1 MRSLGPAAALACL
14 VACAASHAPRA
25 PAPSSPPGIA
35 LLPCAVRGLGR
46 PSFCGVASVPEDRVT
61 RRGRVVDLDVVVI
74 PASDADG
81 ARPDPVF
88 VLAGGPGQAAT
99 DAAADV
105 AETFAA
111 ALTKRDFVLLDQRG
125 TGRHSPLRCRLAA
138 DDAELGT
145 LAGGALPEDRLRAC
159 LDRLDA
165 RPELYTTSIAADD
178 LDEVAARMGYERVN
192 LLAGSYGTAVAQEM
206 MRRHPGRV
214 RTAVLDGVVP
224 LDVDFVEAFA
234 PNAQR
239 VLDEVVA
246 ECARDEACH
255 GAFPDPRGDLDRAVA
270 RLQAAPVRVAAR
282 SHGDRTAAATLD
294 VGALAMSV
302 RKLLYSDATRGFVP
316 AVLHA
321 AASGDDRAIAP
332 LVVRTAEAMA
342 RDLSVGAYLSVT
354 CAEDLAGVTPAQAE
368 EVAAGTFLGTA
379 RVGPTLRAC
388 AFWPLGAVE
397 PGFHSPVRSDVPVLL
412 LSGTMD
418 PATPVEWA
426 DRVAAVFPRARKL
439 VVPGGGHGVS
449 DSGCVPQ
456 VISRFLDAPASQ
468 LDASC
473 IVPVPTKFALSLPG
487 E

>member
-1 MRSLGPAAALACL
+1 M
-14 VACAASHAPRA
+14 
-25 PAPSSPPGIA
+25 
-35 LLPCAVRGLGR
+35 PCAVRGLGR
-46 PSFCGVASVPEDRVT
+46 PSFCGVATVPEDRVT
-61 RRGRVVDLDVVVI
+61 RRGRAVDLDVVVI
-74 PASDADG
+74 PASDVDG

-125 TGRHSPLRCRLAA
+125 TGRRSPLRCRLAA
-138 DDAELGT
+138 NDGELGT
-145 LAGGALPEDRLRAC
+145 LAGGALPEDRLREC
-159 LDRLDA
+159 LQRLDA
-165 RPELYTTSIAADD
+165 RAELYTTSIAADD
-178 LDEVAARMGYERVN
+178 LDEVAARMGYQRVN
-192 LLAGSYGTAVAQEM
+192 LLAGSYGTAVAQET

-239 VLDEVVA
+239 VLEEVVA
-246 ECARDEACH
+246 QCARDEACH
-255 GAFPDPRGDLDRAVA
+255 ASFPDPRGDLDRAVA
-270 RLQAAPVRVAAR
+270 RLRAAPVRVAAR
-282 SHGDRTAAATLD
+282 FHGDRTAAATLD
-294 VGALAMSV
+294 VSALAMAL
-302 RKLLYSDATRGFVP
+302 RKLLYSESTRGFVP
-316 AVLHA
+316 AVLRA
-321 AASGDDRAIAP
+321 AASGDDDAIAP
-332 LVVRTAEAMA
+332 LVVRTAEAMV

-354 CAEDLAGVTPAQAE
+354 CAEDLAGVTLPKAE
-368 EVAAGTFLGTA
+368 EAAAGTFLGTA

-388 AFWPLGAVE
+388 TFWPRRAVE
-397 PGFHSPVRSDVPVLL
+397 PGFHSPVRSDVPVFL

-426 DRVAAVFPRARKL
+426 DRVAAMLPRARRL

-449 DSGCVPQ
+449 DSGCVPEL
-456 VISRFLDAPASQ
+456 VSRFLEAPGAE
-468 LDASC
+468 LDTSC
-473 IVPVPTKFALSLPG
+473 VVPVPTRFALSLAFPLTH